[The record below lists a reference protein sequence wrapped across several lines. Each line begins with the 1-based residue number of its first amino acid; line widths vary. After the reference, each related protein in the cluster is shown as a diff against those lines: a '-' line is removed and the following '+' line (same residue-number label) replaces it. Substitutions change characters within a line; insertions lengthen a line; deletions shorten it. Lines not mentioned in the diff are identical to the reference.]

1 MKVYKVKLKD
11 ANYYLAPVFN
21 SREVAVRYS
30 GKYTQRDIE
39 VEEYTLN
46 TTTDHVYR
54 IKYQDQ
60 EGYSLGED
68 LYESLERAKEVS
80 ENNVIVRENI
90 LTGKSDKYDL
100 VEV

>member
-11 ANYYLAPVFN
+11 ANYYLEPVFN

-30 GKYTQRDIE
+30 GKYTQRNIE

-54 IKYQDQ
+54 IKYLDD
-60 EGYSLGED
+60 EGYFLGED
-68 LYESLERAKEVS
+68 LYESLGGYNHPQFKETYYWYI
-80 ENNVIVRENI
+80 N
-90 LTGKSDKYDL
+90 GKPQP
-100 VEV
+100 

>member
-11 ANYYLAPVFN
+11 ANYYLEPVFN
-21 SREVAVRYS
+21 SREAAVRYS
-30 GKYTQRDIE
+30 GKSTQRNIE

-54 IKYQDQ
+54 IKYLDD
-60 EGYSLGED
+60 EGYFLGED
-68 LYESLERAKEVS
+68 LYESLESAKEVS
-80 ENNVIVRENI
+80 KDNIIVRENI